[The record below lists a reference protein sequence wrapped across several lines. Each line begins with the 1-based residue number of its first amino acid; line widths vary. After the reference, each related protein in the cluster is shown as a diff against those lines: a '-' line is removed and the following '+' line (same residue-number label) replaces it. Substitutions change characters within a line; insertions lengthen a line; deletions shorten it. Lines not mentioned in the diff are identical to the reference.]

1 MQRRRLVRLAL
12 LACTGVLATT
22 VGVGLALGSGVDPA
36 TVTQTLNSGSS
47 TTIQKTVHTPAI
59 PPKPDVMFLAD
70 TTSSMSGAIG
80 GVQAQGGVIMSTVL
94 AAQPLAEFGVSNYTD
109 QNCPNPYVLDQSIT
123 ASTSAVQTALNGLTT
138 PNPACNTDAAE
149 DFLNALFHLAT
160 DSNVGFRT
168 DSTRVVVLFGDS
180 SSHDPS
186 AGHTLAQVQ
195 SALLAAG
202 IKLVAVN
209 VPGTSGFLFDG
220 LDHFGQASA
229 LAAATGGVFLSA
241 ASAGDVSNAILQG
254 LHNLP
259 VTVTHT
265 ATCDA
270 GLSATFDVASKT
282 VTSGADATFMETL
295 TVAPNAADGGTLHCS
310 VDFLLNGLH
319 QDGFQ
324 EAVNILVPL
333 RPADLSLDKTVSPTF
348 VTEGNPVTY
357 TFSVTNHGTDPDANV
372 TVTETLP
379 AGTTFASGDPGC
391 TFSAGT
397 VTCLFGT
404 VAAGATVSKSFVAN
418 VAIGAPSSITNTA
431 TVTGQRP
438 DPNLANNTDSATLTV
453 NHNPVC
459 TGLTGGPQLWPPN
472 HKLVRVTISGATD
485 PDNDVLTTTVNHVT
499 QDEPLNAL
507 GDGNTSPDAMPA
519 AASNQ
524 VWLRAERSGLG
535 DGRVY
540 RIAVTVTD
548 GKGGSCTGTP
558 SVGVPHDQ
566 GGQSTA
572 VDSGQL
578 YTDF

>member
-1 MQRRRLVRLAL
+1 MQRRRLVRLGL
-12 LACTGVLATT
+12 FACTTVLATT
-22 VGVGLALGSGVDPA
+22 VGVGLALGVGVDPN
-36 TVTQTLNSGSS
+36 VVNQTLNSGSS

-80 GVQAQGGVIMSTVL
+80 NVQAQGTAIMNTVL
-94 AAQPLAEFGVSNYTD
+94 GAQPLAEFGVAHYTD
-109 QNCPNPYVLDQSIT
+109 QNCPNDYVLDQAIT
-123 ASTSAVQTALNGLTT
+123 ASTAAAQAALNSLTT
-138 PNPACNTDAAE
+138 PNPSCNTDAAE
-149 DFLNALFHLAT
+149 DYLNALFHLAT

-186 AGHTLAQVQ
+186 NGHTLAQVT
-195 SALLAAG
+195 SALVAAG
-202 IKLVAVN
+202 IRVIAVN
-209 VPGTSGFLFDG
+209 VPCTPGFLCDG
-220 LDHFGQASA
+220 LNNAGQASA
-229 LAAATGGVFLSA
+229 LAAATGGVFLNA
-241 ASAGDVSNAILQG
+241 ASAGQVADAILQG
-254 LHNLP
+254 LQNLP
-259 VTVTHT
+259 VTVMPV

-270 GLSATFDVASKT
+270 GLSATFDAPSKT
-282 VTSGADATFMETL
+282 VTSGADASFTETL
-295 TVAPNAADGGTLHCS
+295 TVAPNAPDGGTLHCS
-310 VDFLLNGLH
+310 VDFLLNGIH

-324 EAVNILVPL
+324 EAVNIFVPL

-357 TFSVTNHGTDPDANV
+357 TFAVTNHGTDPDANV

-391 TFSAGT
+391 TFSAGS

-418 VAIGAPSSITNTA
+418 VSIGAPSSITNTA

-459 TGLTGGPQLWPPN
+459 TGLAGGPQLWPPN
-472 HKLVRVTISGATD
+472 HKLVLVTVSGATD
-485 PDNDVLTTTVNHVT
+485 PDNDVLTTTVTGVT
-499 QDEPLNAL
+499 QDEPLNGL
-507 GDGNTSPDAMPA
+507 GDGDTSPDAMAA

-540 RIAVTVTD
+540 GIAVTVTD

-558 SVGVPHDQ
+558 SVGVPHDR
-566 GGQSTA
+566 GAHSTA